1 MKLAGR
7 QLSVVGAAVM
17 CGLLL
22 APAANA
28 MPRGG
33 SAADDTIDWLREQG
47 YHVQVNGYTGQG
59 GLSDC
64 VATSVHGLNGSN
76 VDEHNKRKD
85 TAQFDTV
92 YVDLSC
98 NNTS

>member
-1 MKLAGR
+1 MRLGGT
-7 QLSVVGAAVM
+7 SMTVVSSAAIA
-17 CGLLL
+17 GLLL
-22 APAANA
+22 APAATA

-33 SAADDTIDWLREQG
+33 SADDTVDWLRQQG
-47 YHVQVNGYTGQG
+47 YHVQLNGTPGQG
-59 GLSDC
+59 GLDSC
-64 VATSVHGLNGSN
+64 VANSVHGLNSSN
-76 VDEHNKRKD
+76 VDEHGKRKD